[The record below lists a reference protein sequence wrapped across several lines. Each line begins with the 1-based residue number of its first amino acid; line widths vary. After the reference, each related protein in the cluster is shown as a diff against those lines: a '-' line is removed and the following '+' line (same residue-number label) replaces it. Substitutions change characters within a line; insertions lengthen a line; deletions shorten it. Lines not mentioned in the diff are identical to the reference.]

1 MANKTVIQHFQELEP
16 EIRKKAIANT
26 IKQRGIKHLTRN
38 NHYSLASALNTA
50 FAWSDTPEK
59 GDYWVKMVIELQ
71 KGKEDTN

>member
-1 MANKTVIQHFQELEP
+1 MATKTVIQHFQELEP
-16 EIRKKAIANT
+16 EVRKKAIANT
-26 IKQRGIKHLTRN
+26 IKQRGISYLTTKHHSTV
-38 NHYSLASALNTA
+38 ASALSAA